1 MSLYDSNA
9 AELAPTIS
17 TATSSHAFASSLP
30 RESGN
35 RERQMHDRRRIA
47 GNDRREIGRNIRCE
61 AFTITQAEYT
71 KRVQRAM
78 HEEAG
83 DGPGKAKRIA
93 VKLECNEKTV
103 QNWLDGKTT
112 PSGILDRRALNK
124 LPIYAALMR
133 EIAAMELDL
142 DPRLQAKYQ
151 ELHRLTLE
159 LANGGA

>member
-1 MSLYDSNA
+1 MSLYDYSAESA
-9 AELAPTIS
+9 ATQ
-17 TATSSHAFASSLP
+17 TAEMSSHAFASSLSG
-30 RESGN
+30 ESLRGKTVTHN
-35 RERQMHDRRRIA
+35 RSDIA
-47 GNDRREIGRNIRCE
+47 RNDRRETGRNIRCE

-78 HEEAG
+78 HAEAG

-93 VKLECNEKTV
+93 TKLECNEKTV

-124 LPIYAALMR
+124 LPIYAAIVR
-133 EIAAMELDL
+133 EIAAMEADL

>member
-1 MSLYDSNA
+1 M
-9 AELAPTIS
+9 
-17 TATSSHAFASSLP
+17 
-30 RESGN
+30 
-35 RERQMHDRRRIA
+35 
-47 GNDRREIGRNIRCE
+47 
-61 AFTITQAEYT
+61 TQAEYT
-71 KRVQRAM
+71 KRIQRAM
-78 HEEAG
+78 HDEAG

-124 LPIYAALMR
+124 LPIYAAIVR
-133 EIAAMELDL
+133 EIAAMEADL